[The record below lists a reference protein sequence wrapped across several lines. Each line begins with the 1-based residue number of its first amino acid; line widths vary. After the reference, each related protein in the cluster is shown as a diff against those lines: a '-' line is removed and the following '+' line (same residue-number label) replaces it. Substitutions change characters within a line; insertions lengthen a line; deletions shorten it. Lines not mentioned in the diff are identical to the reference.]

1 MSTST
6 DPHAAPSGPQTAA
19 ANKGPLAGLTVIELG
34 VLLAG
39 PFCGQLL
46 ADYGAEV
53 IKIEAPGVG
62 DPLREWGQVKADGH
76 PLWFSLVARNK
87 RCATLD
93 LRKPEGQA
101 ALKTLVAKAD
111 ILLENFRPGTME
123 KWGLGPDALHALN
136 PGLIYLRVSGYGQTG
151 PYAQKAGYASVGEA
165 FGGLRYVMGEPD
177 RAPSRAGIS
186 IGDTLAASY
195 ACMGALAALE
205 ARRKTG
211 RGQVVDSSIYESVL
225 AMMESLIPEYQ
236 LAGYIR
242 ERSGSV
248 LANVAPSNI
257 YAASDG
263 MVIIAANQDNV
274 FKRLCAMMGAPELAD
289 LPKYAGHH
297 GRGAHQAELDGI
309 VTEWTKVRT
318 RDEIQAA
325 CDEAGVPCG
334 PIYRA
339 PEMLEDPHFAARES
353 IVDVPHPHFG
363 SIKMQNVA
371 PKFSDTP
378 CEIRWSG
385 RALGEDN
392 EYVWRDRAGL
402 SQDQFETLKA
412 AKII

>member
-263 MVIIAANQDNV
+263 MVIIAANQDSV

-297 GRGAHQAELDGI
+297 GRGVQH
-309 VTEWTKVRT
+309 RP
-318 RDEIQAA
+318 RRRNRR
-325 CDEAGVPCG
+325 GVG
-334 PIYRA
+334 HH
-339 PEMLEDPHFAARES
+339 DPHRHPRPTDAAHR
-353 IVDVPHPHFG
+353 H
-363 SIKMQNVA
+363 
-371 PKFSDTP
+371 
-378 CEIRWSG
+378 R
-385 RALGEDN
+385 RAN
-392 EYVWRDRAGL
+392 RAGRT
-402 SQDQFETLKA
+402 Q
-412 AKII
+412 